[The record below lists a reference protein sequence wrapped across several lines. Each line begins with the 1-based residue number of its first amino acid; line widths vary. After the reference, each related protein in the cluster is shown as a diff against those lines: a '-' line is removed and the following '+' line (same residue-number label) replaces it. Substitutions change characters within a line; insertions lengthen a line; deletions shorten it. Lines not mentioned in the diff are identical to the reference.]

1 MSANNVFIGLLKDL
15 KARGMDQTTHKAA
28 ISAADMQKMYS
39 SGVLS
44 DDNPKSLQRKVF
56 IELMLHFGRRGRE
69 GLRTMRRD
77 SVVIKTD
84 GSGTKYATMA
94 YNELT
99 KNHQSVTKDKSY
111 EEQQPMMVAQAN
123 RCPIKSLELYMS
135 KLNEQCEA
143 FWQRPNVKCEGGKW
157 YANRAVG
164 INTLADM
171 MKNISLAAELSRV
184 YTNHSLRAT
193 SCTVLAGK
201 GYKSRDICSVTGHRN
216 ETSIAPYVRRTP
228 MEKRIEM
235 SGTLHSHG
243 AEDGADAQALVPTS
257 SDNASNISVTAPGSV
272 TPTAGPS
279 GFQQLPATAFNQ
291 WNSSSWARWNFLSGA
306 NFYGSVTFNLGF
318 DMNMKEQ

>member
-1 MSANNVFIGLLKDL
+1 
-15 KARGMDQTTHKAA
+15 
-28 ISAADMQKMYS
+28 MQKMYS

-69 GLRTMRRD
+69 GPWTMRRD

-111 EEQQPMMVAQAN
+111 EEQQPVMVAQAN

-171 MKNISLAAELSRV
+171 MKNISLAAEFSHV

-201 GYKSRDICSVTGHRN
+201 GYESRDICSVTGHRN

-228 MEKRIEM
+228 MEKRIKM
-235 SGTLHSHG
+235 SG
-243 AEDGADAQALVPTS
+243 AEDGANAQALVPAS
-257 SDNASNISVTAPGSV
+257 SDNASNIPVTASGNV

-279 GFQQLPATAFNQ
+279 GLQQLPTAFNQ
-291 WNSSSWARWNFLSGA
+291 WNSSSWARGNFLSGA
-306 NFYGSVTFNLGF
+306 NFYGSVIFDLGF